1 MNHDQNFK
9 NLILDYPHA
18 ALAFFAGTEGAEL
31 PKTVRI
37 LPIRQEQ
44 LQERLGERFRELDI
58 PLLVEWPDG
67 HQAVMLFVLEE
78 ETDPQRFS
86 IYRLAHY
93 CLDLAELVG
102 TDRVVP
108 VVIFLRPGRFRRDL
122 DLHGQQASYL
132 HFSFIACEL
141 AALPAERYFTSGNI
155 VARLNLL
162 NMRYDPSR
170 RVEVYARAQE
180 GLAELEPDPE
190 KRFKYAD
197 FIEAYANLSEDEWV
211 SYCNE
216 YLPRSER
223 REVTMGLVQR
233 CREEGR
239 QLGRQEGR
247 QEGRLEGIREGLLDG
262 IELGLELKFGD
273 EGLRLLPEIRAIEDL
288 EMLRAIQKA
297 LKTASTPAA
306 LRRLYAH
313 Q

>member
-1 MNHDQNFK
+1 MNHDQNFNM
-9 NLILDYPHA
+9 NLILDYPHQ
-18 ALAFFAGTEGAEL
+18 ALAFFAAHEGAGL

-67 HQAVMLFVLEE
+67 QQAVMLFVLEE
-78 ETDPQRFS
+78 ETDPKRFS
-86 IYRLAHY
+86 IHRLAHY

-108 VVIFLRPGRFRRDL
+108 VVIFLRSGSYRRNL
-122 DLHGQQASYL
+122 DLHGEHASYL
-132 HFSFIACEL
+132 RFSFIACEL
-141 AALPAERYFTSGNI
+141 ATLPAEHYFTSTNL

-162 NMRYDPSR
+162 NMHYDPAQ
-170 RVEVYARAQE
+170 RVEVYARAQD

-190 KRFKYAD
+190 KRLKYAD

-211 SYCNE
+211 CYCNE
-216 YLPRSER
+216 YLPHSER
-223 REVTMGLVQR
+223 REAIMGLVQR

-239 QLGRQEGR
+239 QLGQQEGVK
-247 QEGRLEGIREGLLDG
+247 EGLLAG
-262 IELGLELKFGD
+262 IELGLELRFGR
-273 EGLRLLPEIRAIEDL
+273 EGLRLLPEIGTIEDL
-288 EMLRAIQKA
+288 TVLRKIHEA
-297 LKTASTPAA
+297 LKTADTPEA
-306 LRRLYAH
+306 LRGIYAS